1 MKNKL
6 LLLLC
11 VLGSAP
17 LAYSNSEQVP
27 VEVDKAQEALVKE
40 SSLWSSIFKKSPKPS
55 DLDLKM
61 ASIKAGLIKL
71 KREQLVEAYKDA
83 LYANVTQLDA
93 ITVIYMNHDDSLAE
107 AYLAE
112 LLKAARDADFLEAWA
127 VVEADKETQA
137 IVDAIVWIS
146 EPELQL
152 AELIKALKEHPEK
165 ITTLLVSYTS
175 RTVGSQLT
183 TDLVAQ
189 ALPSFKDRYKAGFPV
204 AALGLL
210 ALAGGGGGG
219 GGSSSSSTATCGG
232 GPCTPIYTEATFQTT
247 EYYAQAGLNLV
258 NAATLYSYGGNG
270 SGETVAVFDTG
281 ILSTHSQ
288 LSGKV
293 LTGYDYVTNSAG
305 VTTDPHGHGTHV
317 SGIIAA
323 SRTSVGMHGVAYAA
337 SILPIRILDASNR
350 YVLTDATFAGAVDL
364 ARNAG
369 VYINNHSW
377 GRGDVPITSMNTSTL
392 NAMLPLSLAALR
404 TATAAGIV
412 QVWSAGNHSLA
423 QPSFQ
428 AGLPYLY
435 PELQSSWLAV
445 MAVDLVGAVT
455 AYTNRCGVAAAWCLA
470 APGGSDIPS
479 TGGVY
484 STTNDGSYGRISGTS
499 MAAPHVAG
507 AIAALK
513 TRFPNLTYMEI
524 RDRLLTTANK
534 SGVYATASIYGQ
546 GLMDLSAAAS
556 PVGVL
561 SVATGTSAS
570 SSSSTVSGT
579 TFSLPASL
587 AAILLAAAPKN
598 ILVIDSYQNA
608 PFEIALN
615 MLIGTKKEESLRFSK
630 DALFAKSFN
639 RPFAT
644 VNSISDFQMWNRGN
658 SAVVGRKTTQSDSKS
673 WYFGQD
679 LDGSLSQDLG
689 FAGRFS
695 TNIESKLMG
704 FSTSF
709 DEDFASGIRIGAWTS
724 TSDKQ
729 NSIASLSPSNN
740 ANTALPNMS
749 RGLIASKAWDFGK
762 SYKVNLGTSLGP
774 NAGLARSIA
783 SAGAFGVDESSTQMS
798 WIGMN
803 KTFMDT
809 EIGNFEFSLTGQNT
823 TLKPKLSNSLLS
835 LPRTIDIVDLT
846 LGLGWA
852 SNNRRSRMNF
862 SVGKSATR
870 GSPEMMMRIPVGV
883 NEGGTLSFQ
892 NASASLAP
900 VYDQTRVSMRFG
912 HDVTKSTELRIMMD
926 VLSSDTKQTAV
937 GVGLNIKWN

>member
-1 MKNKL
+1 MKKKFL
-6 LLLLC
+6 FLLC
-11 VLGSAP
+11 VLANTP

-27 VEVDKAQEALVKE
+27 IEVDKSQEALVKE
-40 SSLWSSIFKKSPKPS
+40 SSLWGSIFKKSPEPS

-61 ASIKAGLIKL
+61 ASIKASLKKL
-71 KREQLVEAYKDA
+71 KREQLVEAYKDS
-83 LYANVTQLDA
+83 LYANVKQLDA
-93 ITVIYMNHDDSLAE
+93 ITVIYMNHDDSLVE

-127 VVEADKETQA
+127 VVGADEETQA
-137 IVDAIVWIS
+137 IVDAIIWIS

-165 ITTLLVSYTS
+165 TTTLLVSYTS
-175 RTVGSQLT
+175 RTAGSQLT

-189 ALPSFKDRYKAGFPV
+189 ALPSFKDRYEAGFPV

-219 GGSSSSSTATCGG
+219 GGGSSSTTTCGG
-232 GPCTPIYTEATFQTT
+232 GSCSVVYTEASFQTT

-258 NAATLYSYGGNG
+258 NAATLYSYGGSG

-305 VTTDPHGHGTHV
+305 VTTDPNGHGTHV

-337 SILPIRILDASNR
+337 SILPIRILNASGNS
-350 YVLTDATFAGAVDL
+350 VMTDATLANAIDL

-369 VYINNHSW
+369 VYVNNHSW
-377 GRGDVPITSMNTSTL
+377 GSTTTITGLTVSSL
-392 NAMLPLSLAALR
+392 NSAIPLTLAALT
-404 TATAAGIV
+404 TASSAGVV
-412 QVWSAGNHSLA
+412 QVWAAGNSA
-423 QPSFQ
+423 YTQTSYQ
-428 AGLPYLY
+428 AALPYLF
-435 PELQSSWLAV
+435 PALESSWLAV
-445 MAVDLVGAVT
+445 MAVDLVGAEPL
-455 AYTNRCGVAAAWCLA
+455 YTNRCGVAAAWCLA
-470 APGGSDIPS
+470 APGGSDTPT

-484 STTNDGSYGRISGTS
+484 STTNDGSYGRLSGTS

-507 AIAALK
+507 AIVALK
-513 TRFPNLTYMEI
+513 TRFPNLTYMQI

-534 SGVYATASIYGQ
+534 SGIYATSAIFGQ

-579 TFSLPASL
+579 SFTLSASL
-587 AAILLAAAPKN
+587 AASLLAAAPKN

-615 MLIGTKKEESLRFSK
+615 MLIGTRKEESLHFSK
-630 DALFAKSFN
+630 DALFAKNFT
-639 RPFAT
+639 RPFA
-644 VNSISDFQMWNRGN
+644 SAKPSGDFQMWNRGN
-658 SAVVGRKTTQSDSKS
+658 SAVVGKKSTQSNTNS

-689 FAGRFS
+689 FSGRLS

-709 DEDFASGIRIGAWTS
+709 DDLASGIRIGAWTS
-724 TSDKQ
+724 TSAKQ
-729 NSIASLSPSNN
+729 NSTASLSLSNN
-740 ANTALPNMS
+740 ANTAFPAMS
-749 RGLIASKAWDFGK
+749 RGLIASKTWDFGK
-762 SYKVNLGTSLGP
+762 SYKVDLGTSLGP

-783 SAGAFGVDESSTQMS
+783 SAGAFGVDESSTQTS

-809 EIGNFEFSLTGQNT
+809 EIGNFEVSLTGQNT
-823 TLKPKLSNSLLS
+823 KLKPKLSNSLLT

-846 LGLGWA
+846 LGVGWT
-852 SNNRRSRMNF
+852 SNNLRSRMNF

-883 NEGGTLSFQ
+883 NESGALSFQ

-912 HDVTKSTELRIMMD
+912 HDLTKSTELRMMMD
-926 VLSSDTKQTAV
+926 VLSSDTKQAAV

>member
-17 LAYSNSEQVP
+17 LAYSNSEKVP
-27 VEVDKAQEALVKE
+27 VEVDKALVKE
-40 SSLWSSIFKKSPKPS
+40 SSLWSSIFKKSPEPS

-61 ASIKAGLIKL
+61 ASIKAGLTTL
-71 KREQLVEAYKDA
+71 TREQLVEAYKDA

-93 ITVIYMNHDDSLAE
+93 ITVIYMNHDDSLAV

-127 VVEADKETQA
+127 VVEADEETQA
-137 IVDAIVWIS
+137 IVDSIIWIS
-146 EPELQL
+146 EPELQI
-152 AELIKALKEHPEK
+152 AELLKALKAHPEK

-175 RTVGSQLT
+175 RSVGSQLT

-189 ALPSFKDRYKAGFPV
+189 ALPSFKDRYEAGFPV

-337 SILPIRILDASNR
+337 SILPVRILDASG
-350 YVLTDATFAGAVDL
+350 YSVMTDATLAGAVNL

-377 GRGDVPITSMNTSTL
+377 GSTTPITSTNTSTL
-392 NAMLPLSLAALR
+392 NATIPLTLAALR
-404 TATAAGIV
+404 TATTAGIV
-412 QVWSAGNHSLA
+412 QVWAAGNSRLT
-423 QPSFQ
+423 QPSSE

-445 MAVDLVGAVT
+445 MAVDLVGAEPL
-455 AYTNRCGVAAAWCLA
+455 YTNRCGVAAAWCLA
-470 APGGSDIPS
+470 APGGSDTQS

-484 STTNDGSYGRISGTS
+484 STTNDGSYGRMSGTS

-507 AIAALK
+507 AMAALK
-513 TRFPNLTYMEI
+513 TRFPNLTYMQI

-579 TFSLPASL
+579 TFLLPASL
-587 AAILLAAAPKN
+587 AASLLAAAPKN

-644 VNSISDFQMWNRGN
+644 VNSISDFQMWSRGN
-658 SAVVGRKTTQSDSKS
+658 SAVVGRKTTQSNSKS

-689 FAGRFS
+689 FSGRLS

-709 DEDFASGIRIGAWTS
+709 GEDFASGIRIGAWTS
-724 TSDKQ
+724 TSAKQ
-729 NSIASLSPSNN
+729 NSIASLSLSNN
-740 ANTALPNMS
+740 ANTALPTMS
-749 RGLIASKAWDFGK
+749 RGLIASKTWDFGK
-762 SYKVNLGTSLGP
+762 SYKVDLGTSLGP
-774 NAGLARSIA
+774 NAGLARSID

-803 KTFMDT
+803 KTLMNT
-809 EIGNFEFSLTGQNT
+809 EIGNFEVSLTGQNT

-926 VLSSDTKQTAV
+926 ALSSDTKQTAV
-937 GVGLNIKWN
+937 GVGLNIKWD